1 MHRPVAPQLP
11 GWVLRLP
18 FTHSPALCAQ
28 GWTNKISSHLQVCTP
43 CFQRLQTAHL
53 KLDRAAVHD
62 IRWWDQLQQAK
73 KTPVKIRCWYL
84 NTKYPTSAFACSH
97 SHSTERNSPGGC
109 YGNKSLEVPTWLHRD
124 VLYLQ
129 KETDLHFEQP
139 GGSAKGWQLEVRF
152 LKASQWFGGMRPLVK
167 SMARLPLCHCSHV
180 KKNLKA
186 P

>member
-62 IRWWDQLQQAK
+62 IRWWDRLQQAK

-129 KETDLHFEQP
+129 KETASE
-139 GGSAKGWQLEVRF
+139 GNRF
-152 LKASQWFGGMRPLVK
+152 AFWA
-167 SMARLPLCHCSHV
+167 ARGEC
-180 KKNLKA
+180 
-186 P
+186 